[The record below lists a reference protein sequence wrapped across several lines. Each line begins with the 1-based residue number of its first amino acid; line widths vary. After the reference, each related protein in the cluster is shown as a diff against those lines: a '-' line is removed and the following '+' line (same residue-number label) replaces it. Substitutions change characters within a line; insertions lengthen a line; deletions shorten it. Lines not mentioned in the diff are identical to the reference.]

1 MKTNIYSKLYDL
13 QNELGAISKDATNPF
28 YKSKYF
34 DINSLIGQ
42 LKPLLQKHNLVLIQ
56 PITDNQVRSVIVD
69 LDGGSVESSI
79 ELPNDLDAQKLGSA
93 ITYFRR
99 YTLQSLLALQA
110 IDDDGNLAIKKNK
123 KPILL
128 DNTPQFKNA
137 QEALKKGKTINN
149 IKEHYIINKDI
160 EIKLLKFKINE

>member
-1 MKTNIYSKLYDL
+1 MKDNIYNKLFTL

-42 LKPLLQKHNLVLIQ
+42 LKPLLQKHNLVLLQ
-56 PITDNQVRSVIVD
+56 PINNNQVRSVIYD

-79 ELPNDLDAQKLGSA
+79 ELPTNLDAQKLGSA

-99 YTLQSLLALQA
+99 YTLTSLLALQA
-110 IDDDGNLAIKKNK
+110 IDDDGNLAVKTT
-123 KPILL
+123 KPKLIE
-128 DNTPQFKNA
+128 NTPQFKNA
-137 QEALKKGKTINN
+137 QEAIKKGKTIND
-149 IKEHYIINKDI
+149 IKEHYIINKEI
-160 EIKLLKFKINE
+160 EKQLLNYKI

>member
-79 ELPNDLDAQKLGSA
+79 QLPNDLDAQKLGSA

-128 DNTPQFKNA
+128 DNTPKFKNA
-137 QEALKKGKTINN
+137 QKALGNGKTIND

-160 EIKLLKFKINE
+160 EIKLLKFKYE

>member
-1 MKTNIYSKLYDL
+1 MEKNIYSKIFKL
-13 QNELGAISKDATNPF
+13 QQEIGSISKSNENPF

-34 DINSLIGQ
+34 DINSLIEQ
-42 LKPLLQKHNLVLIQ
+42 LSPLLIKNKLVLIQ
-56 PITDNQVRSVIVD
+56 PITDNQVRSIIYD
-69 LDGGSVESSI
+69 LDGGSIESSI
-79 ELPNDLDAQKLGSA
+79 QLPNDLDAQKLGSA

-137 QEALKKGKTINN
+137 QEALKKGKTIND

-160 EIKLLKFKINE
+160 EIKLLKFTYE